1 MENNE
6 FWKVRIKNCTC
17 YYFNDI
23 IELQHFNLDNS
34 LIDQKSHKNILIW
47 DISHEILID
56 PNPNPNRWIYSNLW
70 WNSEAKLEG
79 SAEGIGSKLC

>member
-47 DISHEILID
+47 DISHEILVD
-56 PNPNPNRWIYSNLW
+56 PNPNVLDSI
-70 WNSEAKLEG
+70 K
-79 SAEGIGSKLC
+79 